1 MAFKEMS
8 YREFRARV
16 EALKTLL
23 NSSLQLRSHAFY
35 SLMARNKL
43 VAKELFSC
51 MLVSSHRAMI
61 QMDLLNVKQLTTL
74 CVYRD
79 RP

>member
-1 MAFKEMS
+1 MSLKEMS

-35 SLMARNKL
+35 SLMARNTL
-43 VAKELFSC
+43 VAKELLSF

-61 QMDLLNVKQLTTL
+61 QMDLLHIKQLTTL